1 MLVEPS
7 PPRVRNPFTGRGL
20 AVTLQ
25 LLLDPAR
32 AWSVRDLAAAAGASP
47 ALASRVVAGLH
58 EERLLANP
66 PVHGRR
72 ASLAPTGR
80 LFWAVARHWP
90 VPTAWFQG
98 RPPPPTLAPIG
109 GGPAQE
115 AAGLVP
121 VWRPRAY
128 VPDRTS
134 ARNLLALV
142 GGAEVSES
150 VGEWEL
156 TLLATPLR
164 NGFVPPVIVALEL
177 ASTVR
182 GRETVLNRLDE
193 LLGTLADDVR
203 AAR

>member
-1 MLVEPS
+1 M
-7 PPRVRNPFTGRGL
+7 

-25 LLLDPAR
+25 LLLEPDR
-32 AWSVRDLAAAAGASP
+32 QWSVRDLASQAGASP

-58 EERLLANP
+58 EQRLLADP

-72 ASLAPTGR
+72 AKLAPTGR
-80 LFWAVARHWP
+80 LFWVTASHWP

-98 RPPPPTLAPIG
+98 RPPPASLAPIG

-115 AAGLVP
+115 TAGLVP

-128 VPDRTS
+128 VPDRG
-134 ARNLLALV
+134 AGRNLLALV

-156 TLLATPLR
+156 TLLATPLP
-164 NGFVPPVIVALEL
+164 NGVVPSVIVALEL

-182 GRETVLNRLDE
+182 GRGTVISHLDE
-193 LLGTLADDVR
+193 LLGPLADAVR
-203 AAR
+203 TAA